1 MTIRRNT
8 ELGIIEIAPE
18 AVASLAE
25 HAVLQSYGV
34 VGLAERSRFDA
45 WRRGLRKSGGAH
57 KGVLVTVVDEGVIID
72 LYLIIEYGTR
82 ISEVARGVINRVK
95 YTVEKALGLPVVA
108 VNVHVQALRVS
119 SSGRDGA

>member
-1 MTIRRNT
+1 MITRKT
-8 ELGIIEIAPE
+8 DLGVIEISPE

-34 VGLAERSRFDA
+34 VGLADRSRFEA
-45 WRRGLRKSGGAH
+45 WRRGLRRSGPSH
-57 KGVLVTVVDEGVIID
+57 KGVLVMVEDEGVIID
-72 LYLIIEYGTR
+72 LYLIVEYGTR

-95 YTVEKALGLPVVA
+95 YTVEQALGLPVLA

-119 SSGRDGA
+119 QPSGDEE